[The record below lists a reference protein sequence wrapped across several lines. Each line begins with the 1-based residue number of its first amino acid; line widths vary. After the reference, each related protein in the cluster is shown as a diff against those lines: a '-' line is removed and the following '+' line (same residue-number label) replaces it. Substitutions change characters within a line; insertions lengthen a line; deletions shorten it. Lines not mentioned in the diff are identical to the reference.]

1 MSHMRVPHLS
11 LLFGPLLLTLGACSS
26 ASSNGS
32 APADDLAD
40 AGATSDAATSA
51 GDAADSGAPSTG
63 GSASE
68 ARAFRAAV
76 AKAVC
81 AKLDACCSSANR
93 DAYFGQ
99 FRDKPY
105 ELTTTPAPADCERV
119 LGETLGKLHDKWMP
133 SIERGAIAFDRAKAA
148 SCVASVGEA
157 ACGVPLATALFGSD
171 CWGPRGKVFLKKRA
185 LGEACENVGDGT
197 YYGECDPAQ
206 GFCGNVSKKCE
217 PWKRTNE
224 ECSILGTWA
233 FCAPGLNCDNA
244 SPSRP
249 GKCSAAPVTVAIGQS
264 CTALSGPTTLCG
276 QDAFCNYTSGKCE
289 AKKADGQA
297 CQYDEDC
304 VTAHPFT
311 CSPFGAGTC
320 GQTSFCSGRAN

>member
-1 MSHMRVPHLS
+1 MRAPTLP
-11 LLFGPLLLTLGACSS
+11 LFFGPLLLALAACSS
-26 ASSNGS
+26 ATPESATTPPPADDAGTTQDAAPPADGS
-32 APADDLAD
+32 AP
-40 AGATSDAATSA
+40 GA
-51 GDAADSGAPSTG
+51 SGGTVE
-63 GSASE
+63 E
-68 ARAFRAAV
+68 ARAFRGAV

-81 AKLDACCSSANR
+81 AKLASCCSSANR
-93 DAYFGQ
+93 DAYFSQ

-105 ELTTTPAPADCERV
+105 ELTVTPSPSDCERV
-119 LGETLGKLHDKWMP
+119 LGETLSKLHDKWLP
-133 SIERGAIAFDRAKAA
+133 SVERGAVAFDTAKAA
-148 SCVASVGEA
+148 RCVSDVNAA
-157 ACGVPLATALFGSD
+157 ACGVPLATAFFGSD

-185 LGEACENVGDGT
+185 LGEACENIGDGT

-224 ECSILGTWA
+224 ECSLIGTWA

-276 QDAFCNYTSGKCE
+276 ADAFCNYTSGKCE

-297 CQYDEDC
+297 CQYDEEC
-304 VTAHPFT
+304 TTSHPFT

-320 GQTSFCSGRAN
+320 GQTSFCSGSAR

>member
-1 MSHMRVPHLS
+1 MRAPSLS
-11 LLFGPLLLTLGACSS
+11 NLLGPLFLGLAACSS
-26 ASSNGS
+26 AGTSSTGAPVDETRDAGLTTDA
-32 APADDLAD
+32 APAANDDA
-40 AGATSDAATSA
+40 SPAA
-51 GDAADSGAPSTG
+51 G
-63 GSASE
+63 GSVSE
-68 ARAFRAAV
+68 ARAFRSAV

-81 AKLDACCSSANR
+81 AKLDACCSGANR

-105 ELTTTPAPADCERV
+105 ELTATPAPADCERV
-119 LGETLGKLHDKWMP
+119 LGDTLGKLHDKYQP
-133 SIERGAIAFDRAKAA
+133 SLERGAVVFDRAKAE
-148 SCVASVGEA
+148 SCVASVNTA
-157 ACGVPLATALFGSD
+157 ACGVPLATAFFASD

-185 LGEACENVGDGT
+185 LGEACENIGDGT
-197 YYGECDPAQ
+197 YYGECDPAF
-206 GFCGNVSKKCE
+206 GFCGNVSKTCE

-224 ECSILGTWA
+224 ACTLIGTWA

-249 GKCSAAPVTVAIGQS
+249 GKCSAAAVTVALGAS

-276 QDAFCNYTSGKCE
+276 SDAFCNYTSGKCE

-297 CQYDEDC
+297 CQNDEEC
-304 VTAHPFT
+304 TTGHPFS

-320 GQTSFCSGRAN
+320 GQTTFCGGRAL